1 MNIKPVTK
9 IQTFQFLRNFIFI
22 KLVRNFGGK
31 CAIVYNY
38 DFQLNNLLRKKGL
51 KKISQWLRL

>member
-38 DFQLNNLLRKKGL
+38 DFQLNNLLKKKELG
-51 KKISQWLRL
+51 KINLSLR